1 MKKAGMSKKEQPQIK
16 APGSLGFVAGTL
28 IVYAFVS
35 AIWVFMLGEAVI
47 RILGLLLSFGVI
59 VLVARRWWERRL
71 EAYDRALEDAEE
83 KPVLDP
89 SVTMSAELQ
98 KFVVENMK
106 FAVFRVD
113 AQLRLHLETPIFPKS
128 LSTAEDLDGRD
139 LIEMLGLVTRLNQ
152 DELQMLK
159 FQLGHAFGM
168 NKIQWTATSF
178 SLPQEAQLKRGPS
191 AFARLSYIPV
201 YESEKLA
208 CVHMIMQDISEIKER
223 EVKAE
228 QQRKDMEKF
237 FALLQV
243 SDSLFELF
251 MSETRKLFEDI
262 KYDLKSLREKVGS
275 NSPIDTANRMFRAVH
290 TIKANAKLF
299 KLTSIQDV
307 AHTVEHYLEELRTG
321 KRTFTPSVLAELT
334 QKIMAISEEVYSYAS
349 LRKEILNTSER
360 SSAFNLKYRVQWIRS
375 LMNQFASILRD
386 PKFEQ
391 RHLKLIQKEFG
402 RALSSFDKASLR
414 EYLRGYNQMLQEVAA
429 SMGKEVQDIET
440 DLEYHHFDSS
450 TLARINDIL
459 LHCLR
464 NAVDH
469 GIEMP
474 DERVAEGKP
483 RSGVIH
489 LRTKEQDGMVNIEIS
504 DDGRGLDLEKIK
516 SKAVEMNIVS
526 GEIADRMSEK
536 EIIPLLFHAGVST
549 ASAVTEISGRGL
561 GMDVVRDYV
570 QGLGGTLSL
579 SFVKGQGTTISFWIP
594 AASED
599 FITPLGIHDL
609 HDVLDEVLRD
619 YLHYA
624 QDRFIFEYSDLSRIT
639 IFTDKMS
646 LIEVLRVIL
655 TDMHQTCPPGC
666 RIHFAVEEHMGRRR
680 VDSYVFY
687 RLKATVQGEVI
698 PHDWAFEKDSKAM
711 EMAGSMLRKNGGSL
725 YMRLPQQLE
734 INIPSNIPV
743 RFAQYEFKVLIYA
756 KRLDNL
762 QSQINNFFEK
772 VMGGWV
778 FKSYV
783 YPFEEATAQ
792 DLKGAACLVLLDSA
806 MVKAYI
812 DSREESDRKK
822 DGVVLFPE
830 EELDIDTLNG
840 SAILPEN
847 ILFVPPSFDEKH
859 FHRCLAGVIFRRF
872 LKEMVR
878 DQAGMSPRD
887 KDLLT
892 RAS

>member
-1 MKKAGMSKKEQPQIK
+1 MKKAGMSRKEQQEIK
-16 APGSLGFVAGTL
+16 APGSLSFVAGTL
-28 IVYAFVS
+28 LVYAFIS

-47 RILGLLLSFGVI
+47 RILGLLLSFCVI

-71 EAYDRALEDAEE
+71 EAYDRAVAATETKEE
-83 KPVLDP
+83 ADP

-98 KFVVENMK
+98 KFVVENMR

-113 AQLRLHLETPIFPKS
+113 AQLQLRLETPIFPKS

-139 LIEMLGLVTRLNQ
+139 LIEMLGLVTRLSQ
-152 DELQMLK
+152 DDLQMLK
-159 FQLGHAFGM
+159 FQLSHAFGM

-178 SLPQEAQLKRGPS
+178 SLPQEAQLKRGPT

-201 YESEKLA
+201 YENDKLA

-262 KYDLKSLREKVGS
+262 KYDLKSLREKAGS
-275 NSPIDTANRMFRAVH
+275 NPIDTANRMFRAVH

-429 SMGKEVQDIET
+429 SMGKEVQEIET

-464 NAVDH
+464 NSVDH

-474 DERVAEGKP
+474 DDRVAAGKP
-483 RSGVIH
+483 RGGLIR

-516 SKAVEMNIVS
+516 AKAIEMNIVS
-526 GEIADRMSEK
+526 GEEAERMSEK
-536 EIIPLLFHAGVST
+536 EVIPLLFHAGVST

-570 QGLGGTLSL
+570 QGLSGTLSL
-579 SFVKGQGTTISFWIP
+579 TFAKGKGTTISFWIP

-599 FITPLGIHDL
+599 FISPLGIHDL
-609 HDVLDEVLRD
+609 HDVLDEVQRD

-624 QDRFIFEYSDLSRIT
+624 QERFVFDYNALDRIT

-655 TDMHQTCPPGC
+655 TEMYQRCPAGC

-687 RLKATVQGEVI
+687 RLKATVQGDSI
-698 PHDWAFEKDSKAM
+698 PRGWAFEKDSKAM
-711 EMAGSMLRKNGGSL
+711 ESAGSMLRKNGGSL
-725 YMRLPQQLE
+725 YMRQPQQLE

-743 RFAQYEFKVLIYA
+743 RFAQYEFKVLIYT
-756 KRLDNL
+756 KRLENL
-762 QSQINNFFEK
+762 QTQITNFFDK
-772 VMGGWV
+772 VMGGWI
-778 FKSYV
+778 FKSYT
-783 YPFEEATAQ
+783 YPFEDNKAQ
-792 DLKGAACLVLLDSA
+792 DLKGSACLVLLDSA
-806 MVKAYI
+806 MVKAYV

-878 DQAGMSPRD
+878 DQSGMSYRD

>member
-1 MKKAGMSKKEQPQIK
+1 MNKKEQPPIK
-16 APGSLGFVAGTL
+16 APDSLGFIAGTL

-47 RILGLLLSFGVI
+47 RMLGLLLSFCVI
-59 VLVARRWWERRL
+59 MLVARRWWERRL
-71 EAYDRALEDAEE
+71 EAYDRMMETPATKAE
-83 KPVLDP
+83 PGP
-89 SVTMSAELQ
+89 SLTMSEELQ
-98 KFVVENMK
+98 TFVVEHMR
-106 FAVFRVD
+106 FAVLSVD
-113 AQLRLHLETPIFPKS
+113 AQLRIRLETPAFPRS
-128 LSTAEDLDGRD
+128 IGTVEDLDGRD
-139 LIEMLGLVTRLNQ
+139 LIEMLGTVTRLSP

-159 FQLGHAFGM
+159 FQLGHAYGM

-178 SLPQEAQLKRGPS
+178 SLPQEAPLKRGAT

-201 YESEKLA
+201 YAEEKLV
-208 CVHMIMQDISEIKER
+208 CVHLIMQDISEIKER

-251 MSETRKLFEDI
+251 MSETRKLFEEI
-262 KYDLKSLREKVGS
+262 KYDLKSLREKSSGH
-275 NSPIDTANRMFRAVH
+275 PLEIANRMFRAVH

-307 AHTVEHYLEELRTG
+307 AHSVEHYLDELRHG
-321 KRTFTPSVLAELT
+321 KRSFTPSVISELT

-391 RHLKLIQKEFG
+391 RHLKLVQKEFS

-429 SMGKEVQDIET
+429 SMGKEVLEIET

-474 DERVAEGKP
+474 EDRAAAGKP
-483 RSGVIH
+483 RAGQIR
-489 LRTKEQDGMVNIEIS
+489 LRTKEQDGMINIELS
-504 DDGRGLDLEKIK
+504 DDGRGLDLERIK
-516 SKAVEMNIVS
+516 NKALEMQIISPEV
-526 GEIADRMSEK
+526 ADRMTEK

-570 QGLGGTLSL
+570 QGLSGNLSL
-579 SFVKGQGTTISFWIP
+579 NFVKGQGTTISFWIP

-599 FITPLGIHDL
+599 FISPLGIHDL

-624 QDRFIFEYSDLSRIT
+624 QERFAFDYSGLERIT
-639 IFTDKMS
+639 IFTDKIS
-646 LIEVLRVIL
+646 LIEVLRLLL
-655 TDMHQTCPPGC
+655 TNMHQNCPGGC
-666 RIHFAVEEHMGRRR
+666 RIHFAIEEHMGRRR
-680 VDSYVFY
+680 VDSFVFY
-687 RLKATVQGEVI
+687 RLKATVQGETI
-698 PHDWAFEKDSKAM
+698 PRSWAFDRNSKPM
-711 EMAGSMLRKNGGSL
+711 EEAESMLRKNGGSL
-725 YMRLPQQLE
+725 YLRLPQQLE

-743 RFAQYEFKVLIYA
+743 RFAQYEFKVLIYTS
-756 KRLDNL
+756 RLENL
-762 QSQINNFFEK
+762 QEQIQNFFEK
-772 VMGGWV
+772 VMGGWI
-778 FKSYV
+778 FKAYL

-792 DLKGAACLVLLDSA
+792 ELKGSACLVLLDSA

-812 DSREESDRKK
+812 NSREEGDRKK

-878 DQAGMSPRD
+878 DQSGMSYRD
-887 KDLLT
+887 KDLLN

>member
-1 MKKAGMSKKEQPQIK
+1 MSKDEQPQIK
-16 APGSLGFVAGTL
+16 APSSLSFVAGTL
-28 IVYAFVS
+28 MVYALVA
-35 AIWVFMLGEAVI
+35 AIWIFMLGEAVI
-47 RILGLLLSFGVI
+47 RILGLLLCFGAI
-59 VLVARRWWERRL
+59 LVLAKRWWERRL
-71 EAYDRALEDAEE
+71 AAYERVREGNTGDFEQPIAIM
-83 KPVLDP
+83 
-89 SVTMSAELQ
+89 MSAGLQ
-98 KFVVENMK
+98 KFVVENLR
-106 FAVFRVD
+106 FAVFRVN
-113 AQLRLHLETPIFPKS
+113 AQLRIRLETPIFPRS
-128 LSTAEDLDGRD
+128 LSAVEDIDGRD

-159 FQLGHAFGM
+159 FQLSHAFGM
-168 NKIQWTATSF
+168 NKIQWTATAF
-178 SLPQEAQLKRGPS
+178 SLPQEAQLKRGPT

-201 YESEKLA
+201 YAEEMLIS
-208 CVHMIMQDISEIKER
+208 VHLIMQDISEIKER

-251 MSETRKLFEDI
+251 MSETRKLFDDI
-262 KYDLKSLREKVGS
+262 KFDLKSLREKIGA
-275 NSPIDTANRMFRAVH
+275 NPLETANRMFRAVH

-299 KLTSIQDV
+299 KLSSIQDV
-307 AHTVEHYLEELRTG
+307 AHSVESYLEELRTG
-321 KRTFTPSVLAELT
+321 KRTFTPAVLAELT
-334 QKIMAISEEVYSYAS
+334 QKIMEISEEVYSYAS

-414 EYLRGYNQMLQEVAA
+414 EYLIGYNQMLQEVSA
-429 SMGKEVQDIET
+429 SMGKEVQEIET

-464 NAVDH
+464 NAIDH
-469 GIEMP
+469 GIETVE
-474 DERVAEGKP
+474 ERVAAGKP
-483 RSGVIH
+483 RAGLIR
-489 LRTKEQDGMVNIEIS
+489 LRTKEQDGLVNIEIS

-516 SKAVEMNIVS
+516 AKAVEMNIVTAD
-526 GEIADRMSEK
+526 GADRMSEK
-536 EIIPLLFHAGVST
+536 EIIPLLFHSGVST
-549 ASAVTEISGRGL
+549 ASTLTEISGRGL

-570 QGLGGTLSL
+570 QGLTGTLSL
-579 SFVKGQGTTISFWIP
+579 SFVKDQGTTISFWIP
-594 AASED
+594 TASED
-599 FITPLGIHDL
+599 FISPLGIHDL
-609 HDVLDEVLRD
+609 GDMLDEVLRD

-624 QDRFIFEYSDLSRIT
+624 QDRFIFEYDNLPKIT
-639 IFTDKMS
+639 IFTDKIS
-646 LIEVLRVIL
+646 LIEVLRMIL
-655 TDMHQTCPPGC
+655 TDMHQSCPAGC
-666 RIHFAVEEHMGRRR
+666 RIHFTVEEHMGRRR
-680 VDSYVFY
+680 VDSFVFY
-687 RLKATVQGEVI
+687 RLRAVPVGEAV
-698 PHDWAFEKDSKAM
+698 PRDWAFAKDTKVMTA
-711 EMAGSMLRKNGGSL
+711 AGTLLRKNGGSL
-725 YMRLPQQLE
+725 YMRQAQQME

-743 RFAQYEFKVLIYA
+743 RFAQYEFKVLIFTS
-756 KRLDNL
+756 RLENL

-772 VMGGWV
+772 VMDGWI
-778 FKSYV
+778 FKSYQ
-783 YPFEEATAQ
+783 YPFEEASMQ
-792 DLKGAACLVLLDSA
+792 NLKGSACLVLLDSA
-806 MVKAYI
+806 MIKQYI
-812 DSREESDRKK
+812 DSRDESDRKK

-830 EELDIDTLNG
+830 EELDIDSLNG

-878 DQAGMSPRD
+878 DQTTMSSRD
-887 KDLLT
+887 KDILT

>member
-1 MKKAGMSKKEQPQIK
+1 MSKSKQPQIK
-16 APGSLGFVAGTL
+16 APSSLGFVAGTL
-28 IVYAFVS
+28 IIYAFVS

-47 RILGLLLSFGVI
+47 RIGGLLLSFGVI

-71 EAYDRALEDAEE
+71 EAYDKAQEAAEARELEA
-83 KPVLDP
+83 PLI
-89 SVTMSAELQ
+89 SMSADLQ
-98 KFVVENMK
+98 KFVVENLR
-106 FAVFRVD
+106 FAVFSVD
-113 AQLRLHLETPIFPKS
+113 AQLRIQLETPVFPKS
-128 LSTAEDLDGRD
+128 LGPVEDLDGRD

-159 FQLGHAFGM
+159 FQLGHAYGM
-168 NKIQWTATSF
+168 NRIQWTATAF
-178 SLPQEAQLKRGPS
+178 SLPQEAQLKRGPT
-191 AFARLSYIPV
+191 AFARLSYVPV
-201 YESEKLA
+201 YAEEKLV
-208 CVHMIMQDISEIKER
+208 CVHLIMQDISEIKER

-262 KYDLKSLREKVGS
+262 KFDLKTLREKAGP
-275 NSPIDTANRMFRAVH
+275 NPIDTANRMFRAVH

-321 KRTFTPSVLAELT
+321 KRSFTPSVLAELT

-349 LRKEILNTSER
+349 LRKEILNNSER

-414 EYLRGYNQMLQEVAA
+414 EYLRGYNQMLMEVAA
-429 SMGKEVQDIET
+429 SMGKEIQEIET

-450 TLARINDIL
+450 TLARVNDIL

-464 NAVDH
+464 NAIDH

-474 DERVAEGKP
+474 EERVAAGKA
-483 RSGVIH
+483 RSGLIR
-489 LRTKEQDGMVNIEIS
+489 LRTKEQDGLVNIELS
-504 DDGRGLDLEKIK
+504 DDGRGLDIARIK
-516 SKAVEMNIVS
+516 AKAIEMDLVS
-526 GEIADRMSEK
+526 AEVADRMTEK
-536 EIIPLLFHAGVST
+536 EIVPLLFHTGVST
-549 ASAVTEISGRGL
+549 ATTVTEISGRGL

-570 QGLGGTLSL
+570 QGLGGSLSL

-599 FITPLGIHDL
+599 FISPLGIHDL
-609 HDVLDEVLRD
+609 HDVLDEVQRD

-624 QDRFIFEYSDLSRIT
+624 QDRFVFEYNDLGRIT
-639 IFTDKMS
+639 IFTDKIS
-646 LIEVLRVIL
+646 LIEVLRQIL
-655 TDMHQTCPPGC
+655 TDLHQRCPTGC
-666 RIHFAVEEHMGRRR
+666 RIQFSVEEHMGRRR
-680 VDSYVFY
+680 VDSFVFY
-687 RLKATVQGEVI
+687 RIKATLLGDDV

-711 EMAGSMLRKNGGSL
+711 EAAGTMLRKNGGSL
-725 YMRLPQQLE
+725 YLRQAQQLE

-743 RFAQYEFKVLIYA
+743 RFAQYEFKVLIFTNH
-756 KRLDNL
+756 LENL
-762 QSQINNFFEK
+762 QSQINNFFDK

-778 FKSYV
+778 FKSYLH
-783 YPFEEATAQ
+783 PFDEATLQ
-792 DLKGAACLVLLDSA
+792 EIKGAACLVLLDSA
-806 MVKAYI
+806 MVKSYI
-812 DSREESDRKK
+812 DTREENDRKK

-830 EELDIDTLNG
+830 EELDIDALNG

-878 DQAGMSPRD
+878 DQTGMSYRD

>member
-1 MKKAGMSKKEQPQIK
+1 
-16 APGSLGFVAGTL
+16 
-28 IVYAFVS
+28 
-35 AIWVFMLGEAVI
+35 
-47 RILGLLLSFGVI
+47 
-59 VLVARRWWERRL
+59 
-71 EAYDRALEDAEE
+71 
-83 KPVLDP
+83 
-89 SVTMSAELQ
+89 
-98 KFVVENMK
+98 
-106 FAVFRVD
+106 
-113 AQLRLHLETPIFPKS
+113 
-128 LSTAEDLDGRD
+128 
-139 LIEMLGLVTRLNQ
+139 
-152 DELQMLK
+152 
-159 FQLGHAFGM
+159 
-168 NKIQWTATSF
+168 
-178 SLPQEAQLKRGPS
+178 
-191 AFARLSYIPV
+191 
-201 YESEKLA
+201 
-208 CVHMIMQDISEIKER
+208 
-223 EVKAE
+223 
-228 QQRKDMEKF
+228 
-237 FALLQV
+237 
-243 SDSLFELF
+243 
-251 MSETRKLFEDI
+251 
-262 KYDLKSLREKVGS
+262 
-275 NSPIDTANRMFRAVH
+275 
-290 TIKANAKLF
+290 
-299 KLTSIQDV
+299 
-307 AHTVEHYLEELRTG
+307 
-321 KRTFTPSVLAELT
+321 
-334 QKIMAISEEVYSYAS
+334 
-349 LRKEILNTSER
+349 
-360 SSAFNLKYRVQWIRS
+360 
-375 LMNQFASILRD
+375 
-386 PKFEQ
+386 
-391 RHLKLIQKEFG
+391 
-402 RALSSFDKASLR
+402 
-414 EYLRGYNQMLQEVAA
+414 MLQEVAA

-474 DERVAEGKP
+474 EERVAAGKP
-483 RSGVIH
+483 RGGVIR
-489 LRTKEQDGMVNIEIS
+489 LRTKEQDGMVNVEIS

-516 SKAVEMNIVS
+516 AKAVDMNIVTS
-526 GEIADRMSEK
+526 EVADRMSEK

-570 QGLGGTLSL
+570 QGLSGSLSL
-579 SFVKGQGTTISFWIP
+579 TFVKGQGTTISFWIP

-624 QDRFIFEYSDLSRIT
+624 QDRFIFEYSQLDRIT

-655 TDMHQTCPPGC
+655 TDMHQHCPTGC

-680 VDSYVFY
+680 VDSFVFY
-687 RLKATVQGEVI
+687 RLKASVQGEVI
-698 PHDWAFEKDSKAM
+698 PRGWSFEKDNKAM
-711 EMAGSMLRKNGGSL
+711 EAAGSMLRKNGGSL
-725 YMRLPQQLE
+725 YMRQPQQLE

-743 RFAQYEFKVLIYA
+743 RFAQYEFKVLIYT

-772 VMGGWV
+772 VMGGWI
-778 FKSYV
+778 FKSFL
-783 YPFEEATAQ
+783 YPFEESIAQ
-792 DLKGAACLVLLDSA
+792 DLRGSACLVLLDSA
-806 MVKAYI
+806 MVKEYI
-812 DSREESDRKK
+812 SSREESDRKK

-878 DQAGMSPRD
+878 DQAGMSYRD

>member
-1 MKKAGMSKKEQPQIK
+1 MSKKEQPPIK
-16 APGSLGFVAGTL
+16 APGSLSFVAGTL

-35 AIWVFMLGEAVI
+35 AVWVFMLGEAVI

-59 VLVARRWWERRL
+59 ILVARRWWERRL
-71 EAYDRALEDAEE
+71 EAYDRAVEEAET
-83 KPVLDP
+83 KPELD
-89 SVTMSAELQ
+89 SAVTMSAELQ
-98 KFVVENMK
+98 KFVVENMR

-128 LSTAEDLDGRD
+128 LSTADDLDGRD

-152 DELQMLK
+152 DDLQMLK
-159 FQLGHAFGM
+159 FQLSHAFGM

-178 SLPQEAQLKRGPS
+178 SLPQEAQLKRGPT

-201 YESEKLA
+201 YENEKLS

-223 EVKAE
+223 EVQAE

-262 KYDLKSLREKVGS
+262 KFDLKSLREKAS
-275 NSPIDTANRMFRAVH
+275 HNPIDTANRMFRAVH

-414 EYLRGYNQMLQEVAA
+414 EYLRGYNQMMQEVAA

-464 NAVDH
+464 NSIDH

-474 DERVAEGKP
+474 DERVAAGKP
-483 RSGVIH
+483 RGGLIR
-489 LRTKEQDGMVNIEIS
+489 LRTKEQDGLVNIEIS
-504 DDGRGLDLEKIK
+504 DDGRGLDLERIK
-516 SKAVEMNIVS
+516 AKAVEMNIVTA
-526 GEIADRMSEK
+526 EAADRMSEK
-536 EIIPLLFHAGVST
+536 EIVPLLFHTGVST

-570 QGLGGTLSL
+570 QGLSGSLSL
-579 SFVKGQGTTISFWIP
+579 NFVKGQGTTISFWIP

-624 QDRFIFEYSDLSRIT
+624 QERFIFDYSDLSRIT

-655 TDMHQTCPPGC
+655 TDMHQHCPPGC

-680 VDSYVFY
+680 VDSFVFY
-687 RLKATVQGEVI
+687 RLKATVQGGEI
-698 PHDWAFEKDSKAM
+698 PRGWAFDKDSKAM
-711 EMAGSMLRKNGGSL
+711 DTAGSMLRKNGGSL
-725 YMRLPQQLE
+725 YLRQPQQFE

-743 RFAQYEFKVLIYA
+743 RFAQYEFKVLIYTN
-756 KRLDNL
+756 RLENL
-762 QSQINNFFEK
+762 QSQITNFFEK
-772 VMGGWV
+772 VMGGWI
-778 FKSYV
+778 FKSYL

-792 DLKGAACLVLLDSA
+792 DLKGSACLVLLDSA
-806 MVKAYI
+806 MVKAYV
-812 DSREESDRKK
+812 DSRDEGDRKK

-878 DQAGMSPRD
+878 DQAGMSYRD
-887 KDLLT
+887 KELLT

>member
-1 MKKAGMSKKEQPQIK
+1 MSRKEQPDIK
-16 APGSLGFVAGTL
+16 APGSLSFFAGTL
-28 IVYAFVS
+28 IVYVFVS

-47 RILGLLLSFGVI
+47 RVLGLVLSFGVI

-71 EAYDRALEDAEE
+71 EAYDRAVEAAET
-83 KPVLDP
+83 KQVPVLD
-89 SVTMSAELQ
+89 SAVTMSAELQ
-98 KFVVENMK
+98 KFVVENMR

-113 AQLRLHLETPIFPKS
+113 AQLRLRLETPIFPKS

-139 LIEMLGLVTRLNQ
+139 LIEMLGMVTRLSQ

-159 FQLGHAFGM
+159 FQLSHAFGM

-178 SLPQEAQLKRGPS
+178 SLPQEAQLKRGPT

-201 YESEKLA
+201 YEDEKLV

-262 KYDLKSLREKVGS
+262 KYDLKSMREKI
-275 NSPIDTANRMFRAVH
+275 NTNPIETANRMFRAVH

-307 AHTVEHYLEELRTG
+307 AHSVEHYLEELRTG
-321 KRTFTPSVLAELT
+321 KRSFTPAVLAELT

-474 DERVAEGKP
+474 EERVAAGKP
-483 RSGVIH
+483 RGGVIR
-489 LRTKEQDGMVNIEIS
+489 LRTKEQDGMVNVEIS

-516 SKAVEMNIVS
+516 AKAVDMNIVTS
-526 GEIADRMSEK
+526 EVADRMSEK

-570 QGLGGTLSL
+570 QGLSGSLSL
-579 SFVKGQGTTISFWIP
+579 TFVKGQGTTISFWIP

-624 QDRFIFEYSDLSRIT
+624 QDRFIFEYSQPDRIT

-655 TDMHQTCPPGC
+655 TDMHQHCPTGC

-680 VDSYVFY
+680 VDSFVFY
-687 RLKATVQGEVI
+687 RLKASVQGEVI
-698 PHDWAFEKDSKAM
+698 PRGWSFEKDSKAM
-711 EMAGSMLRKNGGSL
+711 EAAGSMLRKNGGSL
-725 YMRLPQQLE
+725 YMRQPQQME

-743 RFAQYEFKVLIYA
+743 RFAQYEFKVLIYT

-772 VMGGWV
+772 VMGGWI
-778 FKSYV
+778 FKSFL
-783 YPFEEATAQ
+783 YPFEESIAQ
-792 DLKGAACLVLLDSA
+792 DLRGSACLVLLDSA
-806 MVKAYI
+806 MVKEYI
-812 DSREESDRKK
+812 SSREESDRKK

-878 DQAGMSPRD
+878 DQVGMSYRD

>member
-1 MKKAGMSKKEQPQIK
+1 MSQDKQPQIK
-16 APGSLGFVAGTL
+16 APSSLGFVAGTL
-28 IVYAFVS
+28 IVYAFVA
-35 AIWVFMLGEAVI
+35 AIWVFMLGEAMI
-47 RILGLLLSFGVI
+47 RILGLLLSFAAI
-59 VLVARRWWERRL
+59 IMVAKRWWERRL
-71 EAYDRALEDAEE
+71 AAYDQAQEAVQERAV
-83 KPVLDP
+83 PPP
-89 SVTMSAELQ
+89 SMLMSEGLQ
-98 KFVVENMK
+98 KFVVENLR
-106 FAVFRVD
+106 FAVFTVND
-113 AQLRLHLETPIFPKS
+113 QLRIRLETPIFPKS
-128 LSTAEDLDGRD
+128 LSTVEDLDGRD
-139 LIEMLGLVTRLNQ
+139 LIEMLGLVTRLTQ

-159 FQLGHAFGM
+159 FQLSHAYGM

-178 SLPQEAQLKRGPS
+178 SLPQEAPLKRAPT

-201 YESEKLA
+201 YDDGKLS
-208 CVHMIMQDISEIKER
+208 CVHLIMQDISEIKER

-228 QQRKDMEKF
+228 AQRKDMEKF

-262 KYDLKSLREKVGS
+262 KFDLKSLRENGS
-275 NSPIDTANRMFRAVH
+275 AAPLDTANRMFRAVH

-299 KLTSIQDV
+299 KLNSIQDV
-307 AHTVEHYLEELRTG
+307 AHSVESFLEELRTG
-321 KRTFTPSVLAELT
+321 KRTFTPSVVAELT

-349 LRKEILNTSER
+349 LRKEILNTSDR
-360 SSAFNLKYRVQWIRS
+360 GSAFNLKYRVQWIRS

-429 SMGKEVQDIET
+429 SMGKEVMEIET

-464 NAVDH
+464 NAIDH
-469 GIEMP
+469 GIETVE
-474 DERVAEGKP
+474 ERVASGKP
-483 RSGVIH
+483 RAGVIR
-489 LRTKEQDGMVNIEIS
+489 LSTKELDGTVSIVLS

-516 SKAVEMNIVS
+516 SKAVEMNLVTA
-526 GEIADRMSEK
+526 EAADRMSEK
-536 EIIPLLFHAGVST
+536 EIIPLLFHTGVST
-549 ASAVTEISGRGL
+549 AAAVTEISGRGL

-570 QGLGGTLSL
+570 QGLSGSFALN
-579 SFVKGQGTTISFWIP
+579 FVKGQGTTISFWIP

-599 FITPLGIHDL
+599 FISPLGIHDL

-624 QDRFIFEYSDLSRIT
+624 QDRFVFEYTDLSRIT
-639 IFTDKMS
+639 IFTDKIS
-646 LIEVLRVIL
+646 LIEVLRMML
-655 TDMHQTCPPGC
+655 TDMHQRCPTGC
-666 RIHFAVEEHMGRRR
+666 RIHFMVEEHMGRRR
-680 VDSYVFY
+680 VDSFVFY
-687 RLKATVQGEVI
+687 RLKATLIGESI
-698 PHDWAFEKDSKAM
+698 PPSWTFEKDSQAM
-711 EMAGSMLRKNGGSL
+711 DAAGSMLRKNGGSL
-725 YMRLPQQLE
+725 YMRQPQQLE

-743 RFAQYEFKVLIYA
+743 RFAQYEFKVLIFA
-756 KRLDNL
+756 NRLDNL
-762 QSQINNFFEK
+762 PTQITNFFEK
-772 VMGGWV
+772 VMGGWI
-778 FKSYV
+778 FKSFV
-783 YPFEEATAQ
+783 YPFGEETMQ
-792 DLKGAACLVLLDSA
+792 ELKGSACLVLLDSA
-806 MVKAYI
+806 MVKAYV
-812 DSREESDRKK
+812 DTRDESDRKK

-830 EELDIDTLNG
+830 EELDIDALNG

-878 DQAGMSPRD
+878 DQTAMSHRD